1 MTLNLSTEPVQGGA
15 SIPDASPTLAACNL
29 RKVYGRGKR
38 RFEAVRE
45 VSLAIGAGE
54 VLAFL
59 GPNGAGK
66 TTTIK
71 MIGGLVRPDAGWV
84 RVGGLDPHRHPKALK
99 QVGAVLEG
107 NRNLYWR
114 LTPEENLEYF
124 GGLRQVPRRMA
135 RERGRQLL
143 EQFDLADKCKTP
155 VQKLSRGMQQ
165 KVAIAVA
172 LVHQPK
178 LLLLDE
184 PTLGLDVEASETVK
198 RLIREIAAS
207 GCAILLTTHQLDV
220 AEALS
225 DRVAVIRKG
234 ELIAQQPTQELIRQ
248 FSGTAYHIY
257 FDGTLNAER
266 AGKLRSLGASL
277 DGSRLLYSGSSAGLY
292 DILAML
298 NPLPIKEI
306 RQDKADLT
314 QVFLQLVRKAD

>member
-1 MTLNLSTEPVQGGA
+1 MTLDLSADALRGA
-15 SIPDASPTLAACNL
+15 PLTPETGPTLAACSL
-29 RKVYGRGKR
+29 SKAYGRGKR
-38 RFEAVRE
+38 RFEAVRA
-45 VSLAIGAGE
+45 VSLTIGAGE

-84 RVGGLDPHRHPKALK
+84 RIAGLDPHRHPKALK

-124 GGLRQVPRRMA
+124 GGLRQVPRRVA
-135 RERGRQLL
+135 RERGQQLL
-143 EQFDLADKCKTP
+143 EQFDLADKRKTP

-248 FSGTAYHIY
+248 FSGTAYYIY
-257 FDGTLNAER
+257 FEGTLDAER
-266 AGKLRSLGASL
+266 ERKLRSLGASL
-277 DGSRLLYSGSSAGLY
+277 DKTCLLYSGSPVGLY
-292 DILAML
+292 DILAIL

-314 QVFLQLVRKAD
+314 EVFLKLVRKVG